1 MRLKI
6 IAAASSAERRFSSWT
21 GGSILAS
28 LVSYPYVCGKYFK
41 NVCGCD
47 HVSDSVHVT
56 VFVAICL
63 CVGGV
68 VQLCS
73 AFRCPT
79 SFINKLSLPFMAMC
93 VVLPVTPFTL
103 SGSRLCACGLTSD
116 ALHTVWFLTICM

>member
-6 IAAASSAERRFSSWT
+6 IAAASSAERRFSSWI

-41 NVCGCD
+41 TVCGCD

-63 CVGGV
+63 CVVGV
-68 VQLCS
+68 VQLCMS
-73 AFRCPT
+73 NLLYKQT
-79 SFINKLSLPFMAMC
+79 
-93 VVLPVTPFTL
+93 VTAVHGYVC
-103 SGSRLCACGLTSD
+103 SVTSD
-116 ALHTVWFLTICM
+116 ALHTVWFLAMCM